1 MLLGRSPAAEN
12 APMLHINNY
21 WKQLT
26 ADEIAAGK
34 HRARVGGFWE
44 EMGLLQLAFLKQ
56 RGLLPSH
63 SFLDVG
69 CGCLRGGIHLIQYLQ
84 AGHYCGLDINASLIE
99 AGKLE
104 LETHRLSDKTPRLL
118 VDEHF
123 TFSRFETTF
132 DFCLAQS
139 VFTHLFMNHIAR
151 CLLEIK
157 QVLKPSGVF
166 YASFFQAPHAGY
178 LAPLVHQPGNRTS
191 FYDSDPF
198 HYATEDLSH
207 LAERAGLSLELI
219 GEWGHPRALK
229 MVCIRHGEAP

>member
-1 MLLGRSPAAEN
+1 
-12 APMLHINNY
+12 MLHINNY

-69 CGCLRGGIHLIQYLQ
+69 CGCLRGGIHLVQYLQ

-104 LETHRLSDKTPRLL
+104 LETHKLLDKKPRLL

-139 VFTHLFMNHIAR
+139 VFTHLFMNHIALCANDR
-151 CLLEIK
+151 
-157 QVLKPSGVF
+157 
-166 YASFFQAPHAGY
+166 
-178 LAPLVHQPGNRTS
+178 
-191 FYDSDPF
+191 
-198 HYATEDLSH
+198 
-207 LAERAGLSLELI
+207 
-219 GEWGHPRALK
+219 
-229 MVCIRHGEAP
+229 